1 MLIAIHHMLHN
12 GTFYQRRGAE
22 HFHSA
27 SPADPAKRLVRQI
40 AKPGVTCL
48 LPPVAAKQA
57 SV

>member
-1 MLIAIHHMLHN
+1 MVPPTDQQFETGAISDR
-12 GTFYQRRGAE
+12 T
-22 HFHSA
+22 
-27 SPADPAKRLVRQI
+27 ADPAKRLVRQI

>member
-1 MLIAIHHMLHN
+1 MLTAIYHMLHN
-12 GTFYQRRGAE
+12 GTFYQGCGAE
-22 HFHSA
+22 HFHRA

>member
-1 MLIAIHHMLHN
+1 MLHN
-12 GTFYQRRGAE
+12 GTFYQGRGAE
-22 HFHSA
+22 HFHRA